1 MNSLYSNMTYA
12 ERVARTA
19 VVDRPESAHDTAAL
33 KAYVK
38 DMDIAAQM
46 RSGERSA

>member
-1 MNSLYSNMTYA
+1 MTYA
-12 ERVARTA
+12 ERIARTA

-38 DMDIAAQM
+38 DMDIRAQM
-46 RSGERSA
+46 RDRERVS